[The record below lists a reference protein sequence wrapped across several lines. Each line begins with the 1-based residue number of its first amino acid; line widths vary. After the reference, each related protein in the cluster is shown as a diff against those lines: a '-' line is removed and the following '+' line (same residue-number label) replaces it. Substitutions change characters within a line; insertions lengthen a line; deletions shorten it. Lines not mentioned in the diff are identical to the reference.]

1 MTKRSFVF
9 AAFLLALSAVTA
21 LAADVTGNWSGQFAG
36 PNGDGMALT
45 FSFKQD
51 GAKLTGTVQGPQ
63 GEPIEIS
70 EGKIEGDKISFTVT
84 VNGQMVIKHEGTV
97 SGEEIKLTSKTDQGD
112 FPGGAMTLKR
122 TK

>member
-1 MTKRSFVF
+1 M
-9 AAFLLALSAVTA
+9 TA

-36 PNGDGMALT
+36 PNGDGMAIT

-51 GAKLTGTVQGPQ
+51 GAKVTGTVRGPQ

-70 EGKIEGDKISFTVT
+70 DGKIDGDKISFTVT

-97 SGEEIKLTSKTDQGD
+97 SGDEIKLTSKTDQGD
-112 FPGGAMTLKR
+112 FPGGEMTLKR